1 MLSALQGMIE
11 VDAAKDL
18 MWEGVPCVLMDLD
31 SGEIL
36 LINRAAEQLYGYA
49 MPGEL
54 IGLPIEQLI
63 PPRLRER
70 HVEHRVR
77 YAATPTQ
84 RAMGEGYQLT
94 GQHRDGHEF
103 PVLVALYPKV
113 IGSGAMRRRCTLA
126 VLTPLT
132 VHHPTTTP

>member
-31 SGEIL
+31 TGEIL
-36 LINRAAEQLYGYA
+36 LINRAAEQLFGYA

-54 IGLPIEQLI
+54 VGKTIEELLPE
-63 PPRLRER
+63 RLRAR
-70 HVEHRVR
+70 HLEHRAR
-77 YAATPTQ
+77 YGTNPTQ

-113 IGSGAMRRRCTLA
+113 IGAGAMRRRCTLA
-126 VLTPLT
+126 VVTPLT
-132 VHHPTTTP
+132 AHHPPTT